1 MDNKTKIVFIAEAML
16 GGIRQHVCDIVEN
29 LDIKQYDIYLIYSDS
44 RADDKFYEEKV
55 ELEKRAKLIL
65 CNDMQRSLGKKDLTA
80 YKKLVK
86 LFDEMK
92 PDIVHCHSSKS
103 GIVGRMAAKKCRVPF
118 IVYTPNAYAFHEPN
132 ISSMKK
138 QIYILAER
146 FLSRYAT
153 DITIN
158 VSKGEMALAQKYHLD
173 KESKFVLIYNGIP
186 QIELPDKRMLREALG
201 FHQKTYY
208 VGVTA
213 RCARQKDPF
222 TFLKIAE
229 KVINARQN
237 VEFVYIGDGEL
248 YDEMCRWIRER
259 GLEDKIHMLGFRSDA
274 AKIVGA
280 LDLYL
285 STALYEGL
293 PYSMIEAMRAG
304 VPIIATDVVGNHELV
319 IDGENGMLF
328 GMGDVSAGTELV
340 TGQMDKKI
348 IKGENVIRT
357 YTEKFSLD
365 KMNEKTMMVYQK
377 NRHRGGQSMT

>member
-1 MDNKTKIVFIAEAML
+1 MDNKTKIVFVVEAML

-29 LDIKQYDIYLIYSDS
+29 LDIEQYDIYLIYSDL
-44 RADDKFYEEKV
+44 RADDRFYEEKV
-55 ELEKRAKLIL
+55 KLEKKAKLIL
-65 CNDMQRSLGKKDLTA
+65 CNDMQRSLGKNDLAA

-86 LFDEMK
+86 LFREIK
-92 PDIVHCHSSKS
+92 PDIVHCHSSKA
-103 GIVGRMAAKKCRVPF
+103 GIVGRMAAKKCRVPL
-118 IVYTPNAYAFHEPN
+118 IVYTPNAYAFQEPN

-173 KESKFVLIYNGIP
+173 QKSKFTLIYNGIP
-186 QIELPDKRMLREALG
+186 QIELPDKSLLREEIG
-201 FHQKTYY
+201 FNQDTYY

-213 RCARQKDPF
+213 RCAKQKDPF

-229 KVINARQN
+229 KVISSRQN
-237 VEFVYIGDGEL
+237 IKFVYIGDGEL
-248 YDEMCRWIRER
+248 YDEMCQWIRER
-259 GLEDKIHMLGFRSDA
+259 GLEDKIHMLGFHSDA
-274 AKIVGA
+274 ARIVGA

-304 VPIIATDVVGNHELV
+304 VPIIATDVVGNNELV
-319 IDGENGMLF
+319 FEDINGKMFSAKNVNDGVKLIIEQIDDENI
-328 GMGDVSAGTELV
+328 
-340 TGQMDKKI
+340 KK
-348 IKGENVIRT
+348 ENVMT
-357 YTEKFSLD
+357 TFEKKFSLS
-365 KMNEKTMMVYQK
+365 TMMENLQILYRK
-377 NRHRGGQSMT
+377 